1 VNASPVPAAPLVIA
15 HRGASDA
22 LPEHTP
28 AAYRRAIADGA
39 DGLECDVRLS
49 ADRQLVCV
57 HDARVD
63 RTSSGTGS
71 VASKTLAELDAL
83 DWGSWRTGAP
93 GDPDADADAE
103 SPADRDGHRLL
114 TLRALL
120 RLARDCGRPLDLSI
134 ETKHPS
140 RFGGQVEDEL
150 AALLRAE
157 GWLPGA
163 GADGVAPVGG
173 RVRMMSFSGLAVRRM
188 HQLSP
193 QLPLVY
199 LMERVPR
206 VYRDGSLPEG
216 AGIAGIGLQ
225 ILRESPG
232 YVRRAHAA
240 GHAVHVWTVDEPDD
254 VRRCLDAG
262 VQAIITNRPRQVL
275 DQLGR

>member
-1 VNASPVPAAPLVIA
+1 
-15 HRGASDA
+15 
-22 LPEHTP
+22 
-28 AAYRRAIADGA
+28 GA
-39 DGLECDVRLS
+39 DP
-49 ADRQLVCV
+49 A
-57 HDARVD
+57 
-63 RTSSGTGS
+63 
-71 VASKTLAELDAL
+71 
-83 DWGSWRTGAP
+83 
-93 GDPDADADAE
+93 AE

-120 RLARDCGRPLDLSI
+120 RLARDSGHPLDLSI

-163 GADGVAPVGG
+163 GADGVAAVGG

-216 AGIAGIGLQ
+216 AGIAGIGVQ

-232 YVRRAHAA
+232 YVRQAHAA